1 MARNEVYKN
10 ANYISLPVPTGS
22 LSGAPVRVGGLN
34 GVLHTNEASVD
45 NPDFANRPY
54 NEAASSNENGYASV
68 ALIGAF
74 RIPVAT
80 TTTLA
85 VGAPVYIITASNTLT
100 TTDNTGANPLFGHA
114 LSAKGATAGQPV
126 IVRIAN

>member
-1 MARNEVYKN
+1 MARNEVYKD
-10 ANYISLPVPTGS
+10 ADYLSLPVTTGA
-22 LSGAPVRVGGLN
+22 LSGSPVRVGGLN
-34 GVLHTNEASVD
+34 GVLQTNEGSVD
-45 NPDFANRPY
+45 KGANPYDT
-54 NEAASSNENGYASV
+54 AASSNEDGYASV
-68 ALIGAF
+68 ALKGAF

-100 TTDNTGANPLFGHA
+100 TTSNTDANPLFGHA
-114 LSAKGATAGQPV
+114 LSAKGATANQPV